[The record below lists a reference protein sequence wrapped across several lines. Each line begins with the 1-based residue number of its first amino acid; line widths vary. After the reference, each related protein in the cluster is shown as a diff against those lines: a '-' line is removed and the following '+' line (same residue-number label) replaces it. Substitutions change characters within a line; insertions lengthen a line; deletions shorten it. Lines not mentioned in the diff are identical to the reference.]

1 MLSLLLCHLARPK
14 SPSFTEEEEEEEEE
28 AEEEEEEDASDA
40 VPPRVCSMTLAGF
53 MSLCTTPKEWA

>member
-14 SPSFTEEEEEEEEE
+14 SPSFTEEAEEEEEE
-28 AEEEEEEDASDA
+28 AEDASDA

>member
-14 SPSFTEEEEEEEEE
+14 SPSFTEEEEE
-28 AEEEEEEDASDA
+28 EEEEEEDASDA